1 MTIARASGIAAPEA
15 LGQSVGAR
23 PGGGRP
29 GEDGPMD
36 SATDDVSQAI
46 AGELLLMDPD
56 VRASRERAGRLLDPE
71 FVEVGGS
78 GRRWTYESMLA
89 ELAGLAGSGEDRP
102 RCEPSR
108 ISGVLLAPGLVHLT
122 FETMIGERRTRHSSI
137 WRKGDGAGGWRMYY
151 HQATRVPPGVD

>member
-1 MTIARASGIAAPEA
+1 
-15 LGQSVGAR
+15 
-23 PGGGRP
+23 
-29 GEDGPMD
+29 MD
-36 SATDDVSQAI
+36 RATDDVNRAI

-89 ELAGLAGSGEDRP
+89 ELAGLAGSTEDGP
-102 RCEPSR
+102 RYEPSE

-122 FETMIGERRTRHSSI
+122 FETMLGECRTRHSSI
-137 WRKGDGAGGWRMYY
+137 WRKGEGAAGWRMYY
-151 HQATRVPPGVD
+151 HQATRVPAGVG